1 MCVSKCYK
9 LSKAQGGTNDP
20 RENVYLPQTKMRL
33 RAQMVKHLGGF
44 NVMEKMMQFDVMCTQ
59 LSLSI
64 TTIPRCSR
72 PMNIG

>member
-1 MCVSKCYK
+1 MF
-9 LSKAQGGTNDP
+9 LSVISYQRLKGGTNDP

-33 RAQMVKHLGGF
+33 CAQRVKHLGGF
-44 NVMEKMMQFDVMCTQ
+44 NLMEKMMQFDVMCAQ
-59 LSLSI
+59 LSLNI